1 MLNDPESSYRYIQE
15 NARRLTEERAATA
28 AVRATHSRSGLLAQF
43 LRRLAD
49 RIDPTGEQRR
59 LIDSDQ

>member
-1 MLNDPESSYRYIQE
+1 MLNDPESTYRYMRE
-15 NARRLTEERAATA
+15 KARRLTEESAATA
-28 AVRATHSRSGLLAQF
+28 AVRAGHSRTGQLARY

-59 LIDSDQ
+59 LID